1 MTVQPWVK
9 SFPPEVRSNAPLDLS
24 PVQSVLDKAAERFG
38 PKPALEFMGKRT
50 SYAEL
55 EALAN
60 RAAAGFQKLGVGPG
74 VHVGLFL
81 PNAPQYVIAFF
92 GVLKAGGTVVN
103 YSPLDALSTL
113 QFKINDSET
122 DILVTLD
129 LAALYP
135 QAEKL
140 LASTRLKKLVVGE
153 FAEMTAAP
161 GPVKA
166 QMAAAGMLAEVKHD
180 DRHVAFRD
188 LIDNDGRY
196 QAHPLGDL
204 TDALAVIQYTGGTT
218 GTPKGAMLTH
228 ANLTA
233 ACSLYMEIM
242 TRSGPDS
249 LRVGEER
256 FLCILPLF
264 HIYSLTVVM
273 LLGFRLGAELVLH
286 PRFDPAAAA
295 KDIVDKKITVY
306 MGVPTMH
313 VALLSVP
320 GVESMDWSSLRL
332 CASGGAPLP
341 VAVQERFEKVIGCR
355 LTEGWG
361 MTETSPIGTF
371 TPRAGPV
378 KRGSCGIPYPGTE
391 MKFIDVANPDREVAP
406 GERGEICVR
415 GPNVTKGYWKQ
426 PKATANSMTKDGF
439 FRTGDVGYLDE
450 DGFVYI
456 VDRTKDMLLCG
467 GFNVYPRNIE
477 EAIYQHPSVEEVS
490 VIGVPDAYRGETPKA
505 YVKLKAGAPP
515 PTLRRHEGVPE
526 GASRQARDDRRDG
539 NPRRTAQ
546 DPGRK
551 DLEKG
556 PSRLRPA
563 GPRRLTR
570 GTGASPERRS
580 SRAWPP
586 TSTDIRCCTCLSEG
600 RASCRSPNG
609 ATASPSA
616 FPRRLSKRC
625 SSSQATRS
633 TCTWPASARSAS
645 RASRSDGIS

>member
-1 MTVQPWVK
+1 MTIQPWLK
-9 SFPPEVRSNAPLDLS
+9 SYPPDVRIKAPLDLS
-24 PVQSVLDKAAERFG
+24 SVQSVLEKAAERFG
-38 PKPALEFMGKRT
+38 SQPALEFMGKRT

-81 PNAPQYVIAFF
+81 PNTPHYIIAFF

-103 YSPLDALSTL
+103 YSPLDALHTL
-113 QFKINDSET
+113 QIKIEDSET

-140 LASTRLKKLVVGE
+140 GASTRLKTIVVGE
-153 FAEMTAAP
+153 FAEMSPAP
-161 GPVKA
+161 AQVKA
-166 QMAAAGMLAEVKHD
+166 HMAAAGMLAEFKPS
-180 DRHVAFRD
+180 DRSIAFRD

-196 QAHPLGDL
+196 QVHPLGDVKE
-204 TDALAVIQYTGGTT
+204 ALAVIAYTGGTT

-233 ACSLYMEIM
+233 ACSLYMEVM

-286 PRFDPAAAA
+286 PRFDPVAAI

-313 VALLSVP
+313 VALLSAP
-320 GVESMDWSSLRL
+320 GAESIDWSSLRL

-341 VAVQERFEKVIGCR
+341 VAVQQRFERVVGCR
-355 LTEGWG
+355 LSEGWG
-361 MTETSPIGTF
+361 MTETAPIGTF
-371 TPRAGPV
+371 TPRTGPQ
-378 KRGSCGIPYPGTE
+378 KPGSCGVPYPTTE
-391 MKFIDVANPDREVAP
+391 MKFIDVANPEREVEL
-406 GERGEICVR
+406 GERGEICVK
-415 GPNVTKGYWKQ
+415 GPNVMKGYWKQ
-426 PKATANSMTKDGF
+426 PKATADSMTKDGF
-439 FRTGDVGYLDE
+439 FRTGDVGYMDE
-450 DGFVYI
+450 DGFVFI

-505 YVKLKAGAPP
+505 FVKVKAGAPA
-515 PTLRRHEGVPE
+515 PTFDEMKAFLKDRLGKHEMIGAMELRDELPKTPVGKISKKDLR
-526 GASRQARDDRRDG
+526 ASDAQARV
-539 NPRRTAQ
+539 A
-546 DPGRK
+546 
-551 DLEKG
+551 
-556 PSRLRPA
+556 
-563 GPRRLTR
+563 
-570 GTGASPERRS
+570 
-580 SRAWPP
+580 
-586 TSTDIRCCTCLSEG
+586 
-600 RASCRSPNG
+600 
-609 ATASPSA
+609 
-616 FPRRLSKRC
+616 
-625 SSSQATRS
+625 
-633 TCTWPASARSAS
+633 
-645 RASRSDGIS
+645 

>member
-9 SFPPEVRSNAPLDLS
+9 SYPPNVRADAPLDLA

-38 PKPALEFMGKRT
+38 PKPALEFMGKRI

-81 PNAPQYVIAFF
+81 PNTPHYVIAFF

-122 DILVTLD
+122 DILVSLD
-129 LAALYP
+129 LAAIYP
-135 QAEKL
+135 QAGKL
-140 LASTRLKKLVVGE
+140 LGSTRLRTLITGE

-166 QMAAAGMLAEVKHD
+166 QMTAAGMLAEVKND
-180 DRHVAFRD
+180 DRHLAFRD

-196 QAHPLGDL
+196 NAHPLGDL
-204 TDALAVIQYTGGTT
+204 SDELAVIQYTGGTT
-218 GTPKGAMLTH
+218 GSPKGAMLTH

-233 ACSLYMEIM
+233 ACSLYTEVM
-242 TRSGPDS
+242 TRSEEG

-256 FLCILPLF
+256 TLCILPLF

-286 PRFDPAAAA
+286 PRFDPAAAV
-295 KDIVDKKITVY
+295 KDIVEKKITVY
-306 MGVPTMH
+306 LGVPTMH
-313 VALLSVP
+313 VAILSVP
-320 GVESMDWSSLRL
+320 GIEKMDFSSLRL
-332 CASGGAPLP
+332 CGSGGAPLP
-341 VAVQERFEKVIGCR
+341 VAVQERFEQVVGHR

-371 TPRAGPV
+371 TPREGPR
-378 KRGSCGIPYPGTE
+378 KPGSCGIPYPGTE
-391 MKFIDVANPDREVAP
+391 MKFIDVADPEREVKP
-406 GERGEICVR
+406 GERGEICVK
-415 GPNVTKGYWKQ
+415 GPNVMKGYWKQ
-426 PKATANSMTKDGF
+426 PKATAESMTKDGY
-439 FRTGDVGYLDE
+439 FRTGDVGYIDE

-505 YVKLKAGAPP
+505 FVKVKAGASP
-515 PTLRRHEGVPE
+515 PTFEEMKAFLKDRLGKHEMIGALEIRDELPKTPVGKISKKDLR
-526 GASRQARDDRRDG
+526 ASDAQARV
-539 NPRRTAQ
+539 A
-546 DPGRK
+546 
-551 DLEKG
+551 
-556 PSRLRPA
+556 
-563 GPRRLTR
+563 
-570 GTGASPERRS
+570 
-580 SRAWPP
+580 
-586 TSTDIRCCTCLSEG
+586 
-600 RASCRSPNG
+600 
-609 ATASPSA
+609 
-616 FPRRLSKRC
+616 
-625 SSSQATRS
+625 
-633 TCTWPASARSAS
+633 
-645 RASRSDGIS
+645 